1 MTGATIPTTR
11 ASPVPEWQL
20 MGSALLLGLSGAG
33 HCLGMCGGI
42 ASALSLGG
50 AGGSGVTVSYHLG
63 RVTSYT
69 LLGGALGLAVGAVD
83 IAQWTIALRYLAGC
97 LLVAMGLYMADWW
110 RGMMALERLGARL
123 WRPVQQLTGRWLPVR
138 HWPQAFAVGL
148 TWGFMP
154 CGLIY
159 SALAWSA
166 TAAQGAIQSGTLMLL
181 FGLGTLPAMLGA
193 SLGAGSLR
201 RYLATKSFRT
211 IVALCLIAAGA
222 WALYTTATHSDHLLQ
237 RGEPGHHQGMHH

>member
-1 MTGATIPTTR
+1 M
-11 ASPVPEWQL
+11 PEWPL
-20 MGSALLLGLSGAG
+20 LGSALLLGLSGAG

-50 AGGSGVTVSYHLG
+50 GGGTAVTVSYHLG

-97 LLVAMGLYMADWW
+97 LLIAMGLYMADWW
-110 RGMMALERLGARL
+110 RGMMALERIGARL
-123 WRPVQQLTGRWLPVR
+123 WQPVQRLSRRWLPVH

-166 TAAQGAIQSGTLMLL
+166 TAAQGPIQSGALMLL

-193 SLGAGSLR
+193 SLGAGRLR
-201 RYLATKSFRT
+201 RYLAAKSFRM

-222 WALYTTATHSDHLLQ
+222 WALYTTASHSDHLLQ
-237 RGEPGHHQGMHH
+237 RGDPGHQQHEGMHH